1 MRSIIEPKHPE
12 MSIREQCRLLGFNRR
27 SYYNAR
33 KGESPENLEIMR
45 IIDKE
50 YTAHPFYGSRQMAS
64 VLRRKERKVNRKRIQ
79 RLMRLM
85 GLQAIYPKKRLSLK
99 GPDSVI
105 YPYLLRNVE
114 VTRPNQVWAADIT
127 YVPMAHGYLYL
138 MVVMDWYSRRVISW
152 ELSNTMHSDFCIRA
166 LDRALTTGCPEIFNT
181 DQGSQFS
188 SLAFTG
194 KLKEQGIRIS
204 MDGRGRAYDNIFVE
218 RFWRTVKYEEIY
230 LKAYQDGQEARQ
242 ELDNYFRFYNT
253 ERPHQGLENQTP
265 EEVYIKAA

>member
-1 MRSIIEPKHPE
+1 MIEQKNPV
-12 MSIREQCRLLGFNRR
+12 MSIREQCRLVGLNRR

-33 KGESPENLEIMR
+33 KSESSENLALMR
-45 IIDKE
+45 LIDQE

-64 VLRRKERKVNRKRIQ
+64 VLRRKNRVVNRKRIQ

-105 YPYLLRNVE
+105 YPYLLRGIE
-114 VTRPNQVWAADIT
+114 VTRPDQVWAADIT

-138 MVVMDWYSRRVISW
+138 MVIMDWYSRRVITW
-152 ELSNTMHSDFCIRA
+152 ELSNTLQSDFCVRA
-166 LDRALTTGCPEIFNT
+166 LERALTLGCPEIFNT

-188 SLAFTG
+188 CRVFTE
-194 KLKEQGIRIS
+194 KLKERGIRIS

-218 RFWRTVKYEEIY
+218 RFWRSVKYEEIY
-230 LKAYQDGQEARQ
+230 LKAYQDGLEARQ
-242 ELDNYFRFYNT
+242 ELGNYFRFYNT

-265 EEVYIKAA
+265 EEVYKKAA